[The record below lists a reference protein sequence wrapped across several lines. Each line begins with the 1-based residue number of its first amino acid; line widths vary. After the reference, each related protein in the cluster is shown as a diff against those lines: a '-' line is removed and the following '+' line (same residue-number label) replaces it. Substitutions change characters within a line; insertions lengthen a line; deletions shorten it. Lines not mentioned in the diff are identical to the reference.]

1 MILLL
6 FLFIFASKFYP
17 IYLARY
23 LDTPKKIEAFKMF
36 LSIRMWLLTL
46 WFRYVWFLSI
56 VWYSIQS
63 HILWRDTH
71 YRHDITHIQGFLILS
86 IDFTTVWL
94 VIDWSSI
101 ESELK
106 INNKQINQIGT
117 RLSTLI
123 SFIENPIM
131 LMLVFPIFTRCHH
144 HNLISWS
151 HNTLCIFFIP
161 QK

>member
-6 FLFIFASKFYP
+6 FLFIFPSKFYP
-17 IYLARY
+17 IY